1 MNRLRAL
8 FHPILVFIGVQ
19 IAWIGL
25 MIVWVYWYFENRQNL
40 AEFTK
45 KLPPELLESDFNWI
59 VLLEGGV
66 LMLVILA
73 GVYVIFVYWNKQS
86 RLYQLQS
93 NFISSVSHELKSP
106 LASIQLYLE
115 TLKYQKVSSEEAQD
129 FVETMLS
136 DTERLSDLIDNIL
149 ESSKSDPKSMQ
160 SQFSS
165 VDIVSFL
172 QETIAHHQK
181 LFEDKQCVI
190 QLKFNDYVKV
200 SIDGRAMRMVFN
212 NLIANALRYSP
223 AGTVL
228 TIEVRRDQKF
238 CIIDF
243 IDQGFGFDKKE
254 LKKVF
259 KKFYRVQNQETQNIE
274 GAGLG
279 LYISRQI
286 IKNHKGKINVFS
298 EGRGKGTHFMLS
310 LPEDH
315 ALIEKNQKSG
325 SEIS

>member
-45 KLPPELLESDFNWI
+45 KLPPELLESNFNWI

-298 EGRGKGTHFMLS
+298 EGRGKGTHFVLS

-315 ALIEKNQKSG
+315 ALIEKSQKSG

>member
-315 ALIEKNQKSG
+315 GLIEKNKKSG

>member
-1 MNRLRAL
+1 
-8 FHPILVFIGVQ
+8 
-19 IAWIGL
+19 

-228 TIEVRRDQKF
+228 TIAVRRDQKF

-315 ALIEKNQKSG
+315 GLIEKNQKSG

>member
-228 TIEVRRDQKF
+228 TIAVRRDQKF

-315 ALIEKNQKSG
+315 GLIEKNQKLG
-325 SEIS
+325 NEIS